1 MTHCSL
7 QSRALIEAYLSL
19 GMAVLAMGMRRRAEA
34 GGTLNETGLNAVIT
48 PFTAGIKKKIN
59 DDNMFINED

>member
-19 GMAVLAMGMRRRAEA
+19 RRAVLPTDAKKESWREAEHQTEAEA
-34 GGTLNETGLNAVIT
+34 PLKKTGLDATIT
-48 PFTAGIKKKIN
+48 LFTALIT
-59 DDNMFINED
+59 NMRF